1 MRPVDSRLDPTRPEA
16 SARPEAPTH
25 VPNPRRV
32 AACRLNL
39 TKRKGL
45 TPEGRERLRQAAI
58 KNQPWRFSTGPR
70 TAAGKAKMILN
81 GKKRQLGPRSVR
93 EVRAELAGLRA
104 LLRDMQTTR
113 AALTGGIG
121 ADLG

>member
-1 MRPVDSRLDPTRPEA
+1 MANEPA
-16 SARPEAPTH
+16 H
-25 VPNPRRV
+25 VLNLRRV
-32 AACRLNL
+32 AAGRRNRG
-39 TKRKGL
+39 KWKGL
-45 TPEGRERLRQAAI
+45 TSEGRERLREAAL

-70 TAAGKAKMILN
+70 TPEGKAKMILN

-93 EVRAELAGLRA
+93 EVRADLAGLRA

-113 AALTGGIG
+113 MALRGPG